1 MNAPS
6 SVPQVGAPDPELHT
20 SPIVER
26 EEAEEVPSLD
36 DELEQGACYFN
47 DVRYPV
53 GQYVRCGDEVLRCMR
68 GVWVSKGETR
78 P

>member
-1 MNAPS
+1 MSDAKTI
-6 SVPQVGAPDPELHT
+6 PQVGAPDPELRT

-26 EEAEEVPSLD
+26 EEAEELPSLD
-36 DELEQGACYFN
+36 DELEQGVCYFN

-53 GQYVRCGDEVLRCMR
+53 GQYVRCGDEVLRCVR